1 MGGGLK
7 LDQRKG
13 DKSVFLNP
21 CFLKDRDNVLV
32 ISASVMVISIS
43 GMTRLLLFQLM
54 LIKSV
59 HLDKTWADATSGSGK
74 ATRTSELR
82 ED

>member
-1 MGGGLK
+1 MVGGGLK

-43 GMTRLLLFQLM
+43 GMTK
-54 LIKSV
+54 IIV
-59 HLDKTWADATSGSGK
+59 VPVNADKVNAS
-74 ATRTSELR
+74 
-82 ED
+82 